1 MDQLTNSAQLTEVVS
16 HVTKVIEAQVDQ
28 QIERI
33 DSDISHLNDEDELK
47 ALRQKR
53 LQTMKK
59 SEQQKGRFPFL
70 VRCGQML
77 DPCTRG
83 HQHLLNI
90 KKVTSCKTISNIVG
104 TPKDFGAPWCT
115 NV

>member
-1 MDQLTNSAQLTEVVS
+1 MDQLTNSAQLEEVVS

-53 LQTMKK
+53 LKTMKK
-59 SEQQKGRFPFL
+59 AEEQKGFQP
-70 VRCGQML
+70 
-77 DPCTRG
+77 DW
-83 HQHLLNI
+83 I
-90 KKVTSCKTISNIVG
+90 
-104 TPKDFGAPWCT
+104 
-115 NV
+115 